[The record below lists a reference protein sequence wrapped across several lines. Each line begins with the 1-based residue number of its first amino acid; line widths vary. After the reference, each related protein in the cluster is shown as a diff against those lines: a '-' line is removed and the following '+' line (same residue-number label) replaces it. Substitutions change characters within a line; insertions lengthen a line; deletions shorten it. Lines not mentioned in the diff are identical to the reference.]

1 MTTPDGSLEAQ
12 VRRVFRESVLLT
24 PAEQAYCDAL
34 LARIRL
40 VEVET
45 RMAVGLRQ
53 WMAESKDSLM
63 HMGGNEAALVVGE
76 MLEQWELDYDDLHAT
91 AEVTT

>member
-40 VEVET
+40 VEVE
-45 RMAVGLRQ
+45 
-53 WMAESKDSLM
+53 
-63 HMGGNEAALVVGE
+63 AALG
-76 MLEQWELDYDDLHAT
+76 
-91 AEVTT
+91 AEVRTSWGDGTNFVITVGATT